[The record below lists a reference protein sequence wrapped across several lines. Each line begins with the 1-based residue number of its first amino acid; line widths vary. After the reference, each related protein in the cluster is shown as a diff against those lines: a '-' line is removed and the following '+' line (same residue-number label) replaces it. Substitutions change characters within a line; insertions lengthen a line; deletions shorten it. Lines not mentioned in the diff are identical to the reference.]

1 MPFGHTESGLGPR
14 QGKIATKELLPSTKD
29 ILEASLREVGH
40 FRSQDLEALVG
51 FTERAAYCLET
62 ALRGMLVLAS
72 KPLGSLLNF
81 RS

>member
-1 MPFGHTESGLGPR
+1 MLSLDLHHVRERSR
-14 QGKIATKELLPSTKD
+14 TKELLPSTKD